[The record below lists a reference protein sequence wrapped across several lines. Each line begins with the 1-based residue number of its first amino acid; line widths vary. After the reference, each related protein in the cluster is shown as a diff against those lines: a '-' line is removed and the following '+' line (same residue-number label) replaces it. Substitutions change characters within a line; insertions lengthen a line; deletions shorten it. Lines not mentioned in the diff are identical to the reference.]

1 MTVRKVKLGLL
12 IPGLTIAVFAILL
25 VTSLIRLSAIEKDM
39 RIEATQNMLW
49 VVSRAQTGSLKLQIA
64 VSQLIGGHSDI
75 VDVERQ
81 LNNFLSHYN
90 VLNHGPQRRQMEEMG
105 FAEALD
111 RLEVEKEELQQT
123 IPALSVG
130 DRHTLARIYATLGPF
145 DAMLARAANKAMVAE
160 WESLGGKLENSRQ
173 QIAFIIG
180 SLFAIALAGAG
191 MAFHLI
197 MASRSAAARAR
208 LLERE
213 KAFSQLLVT
222 SSSEAIIAVD
232 QDGRCTLWND
242 AATAVFGFSVKSI
255 SLLADVSGFF
265 GTERIEKAVSN
276 AASGRPAVLSDIP
289 FFRSVTEAPI
299 YLDVRCF
306 PLRDGT
312 NIIGSI
318 MLISDVTEQYEARRQ
333 LSERRDYLEEQVLL
347 RTQELNAALA
357 RERAATDIYR
367 NFAAMVSHQFRTPLA
382 IVDSNLQ
389 RLKRRASRLTTV
401 EIVERAGQARA
412 GISRLVSLI
421 ESTLDVARLDNG
433 QIDYQTQ
440 PWDLHRS
447 ITDAMRQQSEET
459 PDRNFRYENSG
470 PVILHCDPIHTE
482 HVIVNLLSN
491 AAKYAAPGT
500 DIHIE
505 QVRRGQQAGCRVIN
519 QGFIDTDDQQYL
531 FERYFR
537 AGNSRE
543 KNGVGI
549 GLYMARSLARL
560 QKGDVYFESIGDD
573 SIAFTL
579 LLPVVKEGSAAMG
592 SFAAQGRNP

>member
-1 MTVRKVKLGLL
+1 MTFRKVNLGLL
-12 IPGLTIAVFAILL
+12 IPGVTIAVFAVLL

-49 VVSRAQTGSLKLQIA
+49 VVSRAQAGSLKLQIA
-64 VSQLIGGHSDI
+64 ASQRVGGHTDLD
-75 VDVERQ
+75 DVERQ

-105 FAEALD
+105 FADALD
-111 RLEVEKEELQQT
+111 RLKVEKEELKQ
-123 IPALSVG
+123 IMPALSVG
-130 DRHTLARIYATLGPF
+130 DRNALARIYATLGPF
-145 DAMLARAANKAMVAE
+145 DAMLTRAANKAMVAE

-180 SLFAIALAGAG
+180 SLFVIALAGAG
-191 MAFHLI
+191 TAFRLI
-197 MASRSAAARAR
+197 MVSRSAAARAR

-242 AATAVFGFSVKSI
+242 AATAVFGFSVESVC
-255 SLLADVSGFF
+255 LLADVAGFF

-289 FFRSVTEAPI
+289 FFRSVTDVPI

-382 IVDSNLQ
+382 IVDSTLQ
-389 RLKRRASRLTTV
+389 RLKRRASQLTTV

-433 QIDYQTQ
+433 QIDYQTR

-459 PDRNFRYENSG
+459 PVRNFRYESSG

-491 AAKYAAPGT
+491 AAKYATPGT

-519 QGFIDTDDQQYL
+519 QGIINTHDQQHL

-537 AGNSRE
+537 GGNSRE

-560 QKGDVYFESIGDD
+560 QKGDVYFEPIGDD
-573 SIAFTL
+573 AIAFTL
-579 LLPVVKEGSAAMG
+579 LLPVVKEESAAIG
-592 SFAAQGRNP
+592 SFAAQGTNP